1 MNLYKK
7 RSNIFIFLLKTLFII
22 LGLNVL
28 LTSIFTVLNF
38 ELKNNLDLEINVNNR
53 KL

>member
-7 RSNIFIFLLKTLFII
+7 RSNIFLFLLKTLFII

-28 LTSIFTVLNF
+28 LTSIFTLIKF
-38 ELKNNLDLEINVNNR
+38 ELKNNLELEMNVNNK